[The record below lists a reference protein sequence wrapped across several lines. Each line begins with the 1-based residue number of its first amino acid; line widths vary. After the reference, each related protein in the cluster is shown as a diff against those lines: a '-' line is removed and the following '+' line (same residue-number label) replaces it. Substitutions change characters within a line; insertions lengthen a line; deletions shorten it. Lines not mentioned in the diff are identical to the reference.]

1 MSNVLSD
8 WTFNGVHLSS
18 FGAVTRLDSYLD
30 MPPKRGDNILIP
42 MAHGKTWVP
51 KFYDTRIVSF
61 GIEVIGTSIIDL
73 EQKMDAL
80 KLLLGVRTQEILSN
94 MFCEG
99 PRIAWAEVLNQL
111 GVVRDPDP
119 LVASVVVDFLLA
131 EPFFRSVG
139 IVSHLLTTPAVWD
152 YFPYEANYFADWFP
166 YDSVF
171 APTPV
176 VYGITNPGTAEERN
190 AIIYLM
196 GPLTDVTITN
206 ITNGVWMDY
215 TGTIAAG
222 QMVTIDCKNFTAVQ
236 TTAPTNVIGNISHG
250 GDTSF
255 MVLLPGLNNI
265 EVLAA
270 AMGGGQIQIDFYPPY
285 L

>member
-111 GVVRDPDP
+111 GGTRDPDP
-119 LVASVVVDFLLA
+119 LVASVVLDFLLA
-131 EPFFRSVG
+131 DPFFRASV
-139 IVSHLLTTPAVWD
+139 LTSDTKTIDASPKIYALH
-152 YFPYEANYFADWFP
+152 
-166 YDSVF
+166 
-171 APTPV
+171 
-176 VYGITNPGTAEERN
+176 NPGTAEERK
-190 AIIYLM
+190 AIITLT
-196 GPLTDVTITN
+196 GPLNIPTITN
-206 ITNGVWMDY
+206 TTNGVVLQY
-215 TGTIAAG
+215 NGVLAAITDI
-222 QMVTIDCKNFTAVQ
+222 VTIDCGLFTAVDETAAVVLDKIIHTGDSTFMAFVPGDNILSVADGTA
-236 TTAPTNVIGNISHG
+236 TTGTVK
-250 GDTSF
+250 
-255 MVLLPGLNNI
+255 I
-265 EVLAA
+265 E
-270 AMGGGQIQIDFYPPY
+270 FYPPY